1 MENKLTITEQCEKKT
16 EGILY
21 GIGVGP
27 GDPELLTLKAVRI
40 IRECDVIFAPE
51 EDVRKSVAY
60 RIAVQAVPE
69 LEGKLC
75 FGAPVPMLHDR
86 TLAKQVY
93 DKTAEQICSY
103 LRDGKTVGFLN
114 LGDVTLYA
122 TYIHIHRRVLAK
134 GCQAVLVNG
143 IPSFCAAAAAFN
155 MGLTEGHEQFHIL
168 AKPDQVEEGLAL
180 PGTKVIMKGGKQ
192 VGRLKSCLE
201 RSGKQIFLAE
211 NCTMPGQRLGHGAE
225 AITGEEGYY
234 ALLIVK
240 EQEKEMKK

>member
-1 MENKLTITEQCEKKT
+1 MENKASSAEHIENKN

-51 EDVRKSVAY
+51 ADVRESVAY
-60 RIAVQAVPE
+60 KIAVQAVPE
-69 LEGKLC
+69 LESKIC
-75 FGAPVPMLHDR
+75 CGAPVPMLHDR

-93 DKTAEQICSY
+93 DKTANEIAEY
-103 LRDGKTVGFLN
+103 LKQGKSVGFLN

-122 TYIHIHRRVLAK
+122 TYIHIHRRVLAM
-134 GCQAVLVNG
+134 GHQAVLING
-143 IPSFCAAAAAFN
+143 IPSFCAAAAAFQI
-155 MGLTEGHEQFHIL
+155 GLTEGHEQFHIL
-168 AKPDQVEEGLAL
+168 AKPNQVEAGIHL

-192 VGRLKSCLE
+192 VGKLKSCLE
-201 RSGKQIFLAE
+201 QSGKQVFLAE
-211 NCTMPGQRLGHGAE
+211 NCTMPGQRLGMGAQS
-225 AITGEEGYY
+225 ITGEESYY

-240 EQEKEMKK
+240 DQEKEAEA